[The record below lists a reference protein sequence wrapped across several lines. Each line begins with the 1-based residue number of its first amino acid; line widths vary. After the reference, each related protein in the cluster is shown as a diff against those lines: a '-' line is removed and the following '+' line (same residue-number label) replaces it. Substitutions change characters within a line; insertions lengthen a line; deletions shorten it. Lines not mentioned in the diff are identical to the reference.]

1 MKNKS
6 NKNKDKY
13 NGKCKH
19 RKKFVHRQSKA
30 TQHQIVII
38 KRHKFYTEVTAGP
51 ICIARERERESER

>member
-6 NKNKDKY
+6 NKNKNKN

-51 ICIARERERESER
+51 ICIAR